1 MRKMFFAV
9 VFWFIAGGTSPVW
22 AACGAANC
30 NLETGTQEGS
40 FPKGRF
46 TLDLSYRWIPMDHGQ
61 RGSDGTPEVVVPK
74 IDFENGV
81 IVPAGEEE
89 SHIEKRTNNELVNL
103 DLGSGVTDWMKARL
117 GLPLINDR
125 THEHDHWP
133 GGEFTREDST
143 SGFGDVRL
151 IGEFSVFRGERNS
164 VSLGIGAK
172 FPTGEYKLRDHDG
185 ELNEPTIQPGTGSWD
200 GLVSARY
207 GGQVVPGRLQGF
219 LSGSYQLTTEN
230 PEEYRFG
237 NTLLANTGLNLHLD
251 DRWTPSLQVNL
262 RHAERDEFNGMDVPS
277 TGGTWV
283 YLTPGMT
290 FRITEAASIYTH
302 VQIPV
307 YQYVNDVNLVPRYG
321 LMIGFSYSIGTQK
334 PAEGESAFP
343 SSILKDQE

>member
-1 MRKMFFAV
+1 MRKVFYAVV
-9 VFWFIAGGTSPVW
+9 VFWLIAGEMSTVF
-22 AACGAANC
+22 ATCGAANC

-40 FPKGRF
+40 FPRGQF

-103 DLGSGVTDWMKARL
+103 DLGYGVTDWLKARL
-117 GLPLINDR
+117 VLPLINDR

-143 SGFGDVRL
+143 SGFGDIRL
-151 IGEFSVFRGERNS
+151 IGEFSVFRNGRNA

-172 FPTGEYKLRDHDG
+172 FPTGEHKLRDHDG

-207 GGQVVPGRLQGF
+207 AGQVVPGRLQAF

-230 PEEYRFG
+230 PEDYQFG
-237 NTLLANTGLNLHLD
+237 NTLLANTGLNL
-251 DRWTPSLQVNL
+251 
-262 RHAERDEFNGMDVPS
+262 
-277 TGGTWV
+277 
-283 YLTPGMT
+283 
-290 FRITEAASIYTH
+290 
-302 VQIPV
+302 
-307 YQYVNDVNLVPRYG
+307 
-321 LMIGFSYSIGTQK
+321 
-334 PAEGESAFP
+334 
-343 SSILKDQE
+343 